1 MRPGSNQ
8 SGTLFQGE
16 YRSRSRSRDAGQV
29 LGCSLFFRTSQYQVF
44 WISLIEATSRRV
56 GMARATWSGFLSFG
70 LVSVPVSLFTATS
83 DQTIHFNQ
91 LRKGTSHRI
100 RYKKVDEETG
110 EEISTDDI
118 VNGYPVG
125 GGEYIVV
132 TRDEMKEAAP
142 GKSDLIEIQD
152 FVDLD
157 DIDPKYFRQTYY
169 LGPKGK
175 GADRAY
181 TLLRQA
187 MRDSNKVGI
196 ATLVL
201 RDKEHLV
208 AIRPGDDVLM
218 LETMYFEDEIRDPHE
233 ELDNLPAMDH
243 SDSRELK
250 IAQQLIESLGAKWDP
265 SRYKNTYRDRIEEL
279 VEKKRAGNSI
289 VFGEESERPKS
300 NVIDLMSALQASI
313 ERTSAPREAVAADA
327 ALPTKSKTTR
337 SATSK
342 TTTTH
347 EQQAFDGMSKAEL
360 YEQAAKLKVDVTP
373 KMTKLQL
380 VKALMDAEPAT
391 KKRRRRLIAGSCR
404 SSIYANR
411 RRFGS

>member
-1 MRPGSNQ
+1 
-8 SGTLFQGE
+8 
-16 YRSRSRSRDAGQV
+16 
-29 LGCSLFFRTSQYQVF
+29 
-44 WISLIEATSRRV
+44 
-56 GMARATWSGFLSFG
+56 LSFG
-70 LVSVPVSLFTATS
+70 LVSVPVSLFTATT

-91 LRKGTSHRI
+91 LRKGTSHRV

-110 EEISTDDI
+110 EELSTEDI

-132 TRDEMKEAAP
+132 TREEMKEAAP

-157 DIDPKYFRQTYY
+157 DIDPKFFRQTYY

-187 MRDSNKVGI
+187 MRESNKVGI
-196 ATLVL
+196 ATFVL

-218 LETMYFEDEIRDPHE
+218 LETMYFEDEIRDPGE
-233 ELDNLPAMDH
+233 ELDNLPSADH

-250 IAQQLIESLGAKWDP
+250 IAQQLIDSLSAKWEP
-265 SRYKNTYRDRIEEL
+265 SRYKNTYRDRVEEL
-279 VEKKRAGNSI
+279 VEKKRAGNAI
-289 VFGEESERPKS
+289 VFGDEADRPKS

-313 ERTSAPREAVAADA
+313 ERTGARENSDNSSDEGEAVAPKTSRRTATKA
-327 ALPTKSKTTR
+327 AATTG
-337 SATSK
+337 
-342 TTTTH
+342 
-347 EQQAFDGMSKAEL
+347 QQAFEGMSKAEL
-360 YEQAAKLKVDVTP
+360 QEQAAKLKLDVNP

-380 VKALMDAEPAT
+380 VKALTDAETAP
-391 KKRRRRLIAGSCR
+391 KRRSRKVS
-404 SSIYANR
+404 
-411 RRFGS
+411 